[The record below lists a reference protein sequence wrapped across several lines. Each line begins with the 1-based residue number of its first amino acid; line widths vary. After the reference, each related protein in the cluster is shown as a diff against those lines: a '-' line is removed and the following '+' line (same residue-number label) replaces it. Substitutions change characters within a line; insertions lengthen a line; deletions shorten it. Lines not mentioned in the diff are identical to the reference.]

1 MSKEK
6 RKMNSKEIYVSS
18 DVSPQSIAVNLS
30 SPPNF
35 QSPPSRFNSLFNSS
49 IKRCSLCLT
58 SLVHFLIICQIC
70 NKFCCCRCTHD
81 VQKCC
86 NIYLLSKVNRIIRT
100 PHYPFVLNHVCTLS
114 QNHPPL
120 SKYYD
125 ENLDSFMK
133 HEHLVKAKFML
144 NMLTVD
150 NLCSGD
156 MVFTLLMG
164 LIKNIKKLDNVF
176 VYILFKNYVST
187 SILTS
192 NLSQMDGK
200 NLPELPA
207 SQNIDDRFRMSY
219 NCAKLTQA
227 HIRKNK
233 MIKTVASH
241 GLVIIAM
248 MQ

>member
-1 MSKEK
+1 
-6 RKMNSKEIYVSS
+6 MNMEEIYISS
-18 DVSPQSIAVNLS
+18 DSPKSPQSIAVNVS
-30 SPPNF
+30 TPPSF
-35 QSPPSRFNSLFNSS
+35 QSPPSKFNSLFNGS

-58 SLVHFLIICQIC
+58 SIVHFLIICQIC
-70 NKFCCCRCTHD
+70 NKYCCCRCTHD
-81 VQKCC
+81 VKKCC
-86 NIYLLSKVNRIIRT
+86 NIYLLSKLNKIIRT
-100 PHYPFVLNHVCTLS
+100 PHYPFFLGHVCTLN
-114 QNHPPL
+114 QNHPPV

-125 ENLDSFMK
+125 EYLDNFIK
-133 HEHLVKAKFML
+133 HERLVKAKFIL

-156 MVFTLLMG
+156 MVFILLMG

-207 SQNIDDRFRMSY
+207 SRNIDDRFRMSY